1 MCCKCKVRTNS
12 IFNELNTEDLHALDQ
27 IKTCRL
33 FKKGEQLFKEGAFPK
48 GLFCLIS
55 GKIKI
60 SQIGHDGKE
69 QIVHMVSEGDVMG
82 HRALISNDS
91 YSCTASALEDSMVCF
106 IPKGPF
112 INLAEQKGQLVLK
125 IAQLLADELKE
136 AERKITVTAQQP
148 AHDKVGVALL
158 FLVQNYGYERD
169 QSTINISIKR
179 EELANLAGT
188 TRETATRQLYK
199 LQEEGII
206 KIAGKKIRILDE
218 TKLSKFMQ

>member
-1 MCCKCKVRTNS
+1 
-12 IFNELNTEDLHALDQ
+12 
-27 IKTCRL
+27 
-33 FKKGEQLFKEGAFPK
+33 
-48 GLFCLIS
+48 
-55 GKIKI
+55 
-60 SQIGHDGKE
+60 
-69 QIVHMVSEGDVMG
+69 
-82 HRALISNDS
+82 
-91 YSCTASALEDSMVCF
+91 MVCF

-148 AHDKVGVALL
+148 AHDKVGVALH

-206 KIAGKKIRILDE
+206 KIFNFFLNYFQFCDIRHKSGQTFLPIL
-218 TKLSKFMQ
+218 TLIG